1 MPKITSCLLTHK
13 AEINTETTANVLN
26 LAPAI
31 FPQRG
36 ATQSCTRRNL
46 QRLGSH
52 WAGGQ
57 RAALALGSAR
67 CTVRPFLF
75 TWLHGNFQRKL
86 PAHFS
91 HFHLGVCINSW
102 EQEST
107 RLYVNTIKKYAS
119 AVLYVRIDTYSRK
132 KSVFITLLP
141 ALFWQT
147 RPAAPPLSC
156 VPTLGTRAARR
167 WRTAGLACSGE
178 KREPKRG
185 A

>member
-91 HFHLGVCINSW
+91 HFHLGGCINSW

-107 RLYVNTIKKYAS
+107 RLYVNIIKKICKRCALCEDRHLLKKKKCVHYFVTCPILTNSACRAS
-119 AVLYVRIDTYSRK
+119 SFLRADFGDSGSTSLKDRRLSM
-132 KSVFITLLP
+132 
-141 ALFWQT
+141 FW
-147 RPAAPPLSC
+147 
-156 VPTLGTRAARR
+156 
-167 WRTAGLACSGE
+167 GE
-178 KREPKRG
+178 KG
-185 A
+185 T